1 MKICRTLLLALIAAA
16 GCLAATAAAQTRTTG
31 IVAQDAPV
39 MLLPEPGR
47 TPLATL
53 RAGTVVQVLDTEED
67 GWYRISFQ
75 DSYLL
80 GDRIGYIRAEHLRVS
95 TVRVPAAP
103 VLPAPALP
111 GASETGASRR
121 PSRGGLDG
129 ERIAAAVA
137 AGQQPAARA
146 PGLRLTAP
154 GQLRLLVHT
163 PLSWIQQLATDAA
176 RENRRFTPDDVTDE
190 MAEPV
195 LRVTV
200 SIDTRD
206 IAAARGM
213 NGTSGVRHA
222 VLRGEANGE
231 VVEPLSKKAY
241 SEHVLAAGGGR
252 AVFQGLSLTF
262 PMDALRRLR
271 AAGNVILGV
280 TGASGEQTLVRLEER
295 HFAELPM

>member
-1 MKICRTLLLALIAAA
+1 MKTCRTPLLALIAVA
-16 GCLAATAAAQTRTTG
+16 CWLAAPARAAQNRTTG

-39 MLLPEPGR
+39 MLLPETGR

-53 RAGTVVQVLDTEED
+53 RAGTVVQVLDSDEE

-80 GDRIGYIRAEHLRVS
+80 GDRIGYIRAEHLKVS
-95 TVRVPAAP
+95 TVRPPAGGILTA
-103 VLPAPALP
+103 PAPSGP
-111 GASETGASRR
+111 SGAPRF
-121 PSRGGLDG
+121 PSRGGL
-129 ERIAAAVA
+129 EEARIAAAVA
-137 AGQQPAARA
+137 AGQQPGGRA

-154 GQLRLLVHT
+154 GQLRLLLHT
-163 PLSWIQQLATDAA
+163 PLSWIQQLSSDAA
-176 RENRRFTPDDVTDE
+176 KEKRRFTSDDVTGE

-222 VLRGEANGE
+222 VLRGETSGE
-231 VVEPLSKKAY
+231 VVEPVSKKAY

-271 AAGNVILGV
+271 GAGNVILGV
-280 TGASGEQTLVRLEER
+280 TAASGAQTLIRLEER

>member
-1 MKICRTLLLALIAAA
+1 MKTCRTPLLALIAVAC
-16 GCLAATAAAQTRTTG
+16 CLAAPAAAVQNRTTG

-39 MLLPEPGR
+39 MLLPEAGR

-53 RAGTVVQVLDTEED
+53 RAGTVVQVLDSEEK

-80 GDRIGYIRAEHLRVS
+80 GDRIGYIRAEHLRVA
-95 TVRVPAAP
+95 TVRAPAGR
-103 VLPAPALP
+103 VLPGPARP
-111 GASETGASRR
+111 GAAGTSRR
-121 PSRGGLDG
+121 PSRGGLDE

-137 AGQQPAARA
+137 AGQQTPGRA

-154 GQLRLLVHT
+154 GQLRLLLHT
-163 PLSWIQQLATDAA
+163 PLSWIQQLSSDAA
-176 RENRRFTPDDVTDE
+176 KEKRRFTPDDVTDE

-206 IAAARGM
+206 IAAARSM

-222 VLRGEANGE
+222 VLRGETSGE
-231 VVEPLSKKAY
+231 IVEPVSKKAY

-252 AVFQGLSLTF
+252 AVFHGLSLTF
-262 PMDALRRLR
+262 PMEALRRLR
-271 AAGNVILGV
+271 GAGNVILGV
-280 TGASGEQTLVRLEER
+280 TGSGGEQTLIRLEER